1 MTTPLVVFDL
11 VGPMAHFRKFYTNS
25 SSLSYHVPPRTTL
38 MGMVAAVLGWARN
51 AYYDRLGLEQ
61 AALGVALCM
70 PVRTLVQTVNL
81 LQTKTG
87 DWHGVQS
94 RTQIPTEWVLPK
106 SQDHRALLR
115 YRVFFQHRDPGITR
129 EVARRLTAR
138 AYAYPLF
145 LGVAY
150 CPAWVE
156 DARLYEADQV
166 TWRDDD
172 RERVQLDTVVPVERV
187 ELAELR
193 PGLRLLPD
201 RLPLDFNPDRTLRAI
216 ANVVWE
222 DQARPLPVRVKGRRF
237 RLPDDPEGRWHVF
250 LEV

>member
-1 MTTPLVVFDL
+1 MGPLVAFDL

-38 MGMVAAVLGWARN
+38 AGMLAAVLGLRRDT
-51 AYYDRLGLEQ
+51 YYDLFSLEQ
-61 AALGVALCM
+61 ARIGVALRA

-87 DWHGVQS
+87 DWHGGQA

-106 SQDHRALLR
+106 SPDHRALLR
-115 YRVFFQHRDPGITR
+115 YRVYFQHRDPGLTR
-129 EVARRLTAR
+129 EVAAR
-138 AYAYPLF
+138 VQAPRYAYPLF

-156 DARLYEADQV
+156 NARLYEEDHIL
-166 TWRDDD
+166 WDDAPAT
-172 RERVQLDTVVPVERV
+172 VAVDTVVPAARV
-187 ELAELR
+187 QNMVVR
-193 PGLRLLPD
+193 PGLRVLPD
-201 RLPLDFNPDRTLRAI
+201 RMPLDFHPDRTLRAI

-222 DQARPLPVRVKGRRF
+222 DQGQPLPVRLTGPRF
-237 RLPDDPEGRWHVF
+237 RLPEDPEEVWHTF